1 MLYAQHKRIGGEI
14 RSHHHTERTKIKQQ
28 KINTIYTVTSG
39 HTRNEKKPH
48 RVYVANKLF
57 GQNLHK
63 IYTTLF
69 V

>member
-39 HTRNEKKPH
+39 HTRNEKKTSSSVC
-48 RVYVANKLF
+48 RQQIVWTEF
-57 GQNLHK
+57 
-63 IYTTLF
+63 T
-69 V
+69 